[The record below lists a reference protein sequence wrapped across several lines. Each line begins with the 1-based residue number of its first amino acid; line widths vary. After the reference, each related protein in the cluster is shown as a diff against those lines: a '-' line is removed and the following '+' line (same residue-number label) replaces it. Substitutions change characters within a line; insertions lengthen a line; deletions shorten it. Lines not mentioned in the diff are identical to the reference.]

1 MKENVNQ
8 LNNLLADTQ
17 CGESITKTGK

>member
-8 LNNLLADTQ
+8 
-17 CGESITKTGK
+17 